1 MLLDLDARGFRQA
14 HRDKLHDTYTETLE
28 QIIEAKRDHKAPSK
42 VTESEA
48 EPGQVLDLMAA
59 LNASVQKARASRGE
73 GEAEVHELPKKKA
86 AKQAAR
92 RPRSA

>member
-1 MLLDLDARGFRQA
+1 MNPLVLHLMCWPGEI
-14 HRDKLHDTYTETLE
+14 RDTHTETLE

-42 VTESEA
+42 ATVPEA

-59 LNASVQKARASRGE
+59 LNASVQEARASRGE
-73 GEAEVHELPKKKA
+73 GEAKVHETPKPKKKA
-86 AKQAAR
+86 AKQTAR